1 MRTELTKRI
10 FIACMIVFLMSFGLV
25 LYMLNSYLAKRNLAE
40 LQDKALYISSMIEQN
55 SWDFLKNMQNTSNT
69 RTTIIASDG
78 TVVFDSMFPLEQL
91 ENHSN
96 RIEFQEALQYGSGSS
111 ERYSESL
118 LKKTANYALCLE
130 NNYIIRVS
138 MNQDSIWVL
147 LIQMLTPML
156 AIIFSMMILSILLA
170 FSSTKKIMLPINKLD
185 PENPDDRNIYDEMK
199 PFVRKLIVQNQQIY
213 HQMEQL
219 QNEHKKQDAIRRE
232 FTANVSHELKTPLTS
247 ISGFA
252 EIIRNGYV
260 QEQDISHFADN
271 IYKETQR
278 MISLVNDILKLS
290 KLEDGNINIYE
301 RESVNLLE
309 LCQNIQ
315 ERLALHAEK
324 KQIAISCE
332 GEAISIIGIPI
343 MLDEI
348 IYNICDN
355 AIKYNFSGGYV
366 KILVKKQDTH
376 AVIEISDN
384 GIGIPEKDQERV
396 FERFYRVN
404 KSHSKEVGG
413 TGLGLSIVK
422 HGMALHHAKIIL
434 ESQENKGTCMK
445 LYFPV

>member
-10 FIACMIVFLMSFGLV
+10 FTACMIVFLMSFGLV

-69 RTTIIASDG
+69 RTTIIALDG
-78 TVVFDSMFPLEQL
+78 TVLFDSMFPLEQL

-147 LIQMLTPML
+147 FIQMLTPML

-219 QNEHKKQDAIRRE
+219 QNEHKKQDTIRRE

-252 EIIRNGYV
+252 EIIRDGYV
-260 QEQDISHFADN
+260 QEKDISHFADN

-290 KLEDGNINIYE
+290 KLEDGSINIYE
-301 RESVNLLE
+301 REFVNLLE
-309 LCQNIQ
+309 LCQN
-315 ERLALHAEK
+315 
-324 KQIAISCE
+324 
-332 GEAISIIGIPI
+332 
-343 MLDEI
+343 
-348 IYNICDN
+348 
-355 AIKYNFSGGYV
+355 
-366 KILVKKQDTH
+366 
-376 AVIEISDN
+376 
-384 GIGIPEKDQERV
+384 
-396 FERFYRVN
+396 
-404 KSHSKEVGG
+404 
-413 TGLGLSIVK
+413 
-422 HGMALHHAKIIL
+422 
-434 ESQENKGTCMK
+434 
-445 LYFPV
+445 

>member
-10 FIACMIVFLMSFGLV
+10 FTACMIVFLMSFGLV

-40 LQDKALYISSMIEQN
+40 LQDKALYISSMIQQN
-55 SWDFLKNMQNTSNT
+55 GWDFLKNMQNTSNT
-69 RTTIIASDG
+69 RTTIIALDG
-78 TVVFDSMFPLEQL
+78 TVLFDSMFPLEQL

-147 LIQMLTPML
+147 FIQMLTPML

-219 QNEHKKQDAIRRE
+219 QNEHKKQDTIRRE

-252 EIIRNGYV
+252 EIIRDGYV
-260 QEQDISHFADN
+260 QEKDISHFADN

-290 KLEDGNINIYE
+290 KLEDGSINIYE
-301 RESVNLLE
+301 REFVNLLE

-366 KILVKKQDTH
+366 KILVKKQDTN
-376 AVIEISDN
+376 AIVQISDN

-434 ESQENKGTCMK
+434 ESQENKGTCIK